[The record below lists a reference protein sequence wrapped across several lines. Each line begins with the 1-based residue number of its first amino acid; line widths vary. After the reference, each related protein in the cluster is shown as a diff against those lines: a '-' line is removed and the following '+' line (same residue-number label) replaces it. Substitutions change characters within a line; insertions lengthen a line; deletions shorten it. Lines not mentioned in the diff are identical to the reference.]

1 MNRSRRQGG
10 RRLLALAALA
20 ALPGVAFA
28 QAGDKWPSRP
38 IRMIVPFTAGG
49 SLDIV
54 ARTVAQNLGTALGTT
69 VVVDNRAGANG
80 IIGMDQVAKAAPD
93 GYTMLMSTGA
103 FTANGALYRKLPF
116 SPAKDFAPITQIARS
131 YGLVLVVNNDVP
143 AKSLKEFIAL
153 AKAKPDA
160 MNFGSGG
167 EGNITHLAGA
177 LFNHLAGTDIQHVPY
192 KGSGPAFQDVISR
205 QITMTFVSTSGGIGA
220 IKAGQVRPLAITSP
234 SRAPVIP
241 DVATF
246 DEAGLPGMNKI
257 NGWYGLWFPAG
268 TPQAMVD
275 RVQKAIAAFLPT
287 PEVKARFDELGL
299 ITMGTTPADFQ
310 KFLVQD
316 TLDQTELIKLG
327 KVKQQ

>member
-1 MNRSRRQGG
+1 MKLSRRHGG
-10 RRLLALAALA
+10 RALLAWAALA
-20 ALPGVAFA
+20 TVAGSAFA

-38 IRMIVPFTAGG
+38 IRMIVPFSAGG

-69 VVVDNRAGANG
+69 VVVENRAGANG
-80 IIGMDQVAKAAPD
+80 IIGMDLVAKAAPD

-103 FTANGALYRKLPF
+103 FTANGALYSKLPF
-116 SPAKDFAPITQIARS
+116 SPARDFAPITQVARS
-131 YGLVLVVNNDVP
+131 YGLVLVVNNAVP
-143 AKSLKEFIAL
+143 AKTLKDFITL
-153 AKAKPDA
+153 AKAKPEA

-167 EGNITHLAGA
+167 DGNITHLAGA

-192 KGSGPAFQDVISR
+192 KGSGPAFQDVISK

-234 SRAPVIP
+234 TRAPVIP
-241 DVATF
+241 DVPTF
-246 DEAGLPGMNKI
+246 DEAGLHGMTKI
-257 NGWYGLWFPAG
+257 SGWYGLWFPTR

-275 RVQKAIAAFLPT
+275 RVHKAVAAFLPA

-299 ITMGTTPADFQ
+299 ITMGTTPAEFQ
-310 KFLVQD
+310 QFLAQD
-316 TLDQTELIKLG
+316 TLDQSELIRLA

>member
-1 MNRSRRQGG
+1 
-10 RRLLALAALA
+10 
-20 ALPGVAFA
+20 
-28 QAGDKWPSRP
+28 
-38 IRMIVPFTAGG
+38 
-49 SLDIV
+49 
-54 ARTVAQNLGTALGTT
+54 
-69 VVVDNRAGANG
+69 
-80 IIGMDQVAKAAPD
+80 
-93 GYTMLMSTGA
+93 
-103 FTANGALYRKLPF
+103 
-116 SPAKDFAPITQIARS
+116 
-131 YGLVLVVNNDVP
+131 
-143 AKSLKEFIAL
+143 LKEFIAL